1 MTDFSAESRR
11 ITILAGTMQNPSI
24 RRKMGALSE
33 SWFRMGR
40 NDAVPVPQYER
51 GE

>member
-1 MTDFSAESRR
+1 MMETENL
-11 ITILAGTMQNPSI
+11 ILKIYQETGVWVPDGKREI
-24 RRKMGALSE
+24 SE
-33 SWFRMGR
+33 SWCRMGR